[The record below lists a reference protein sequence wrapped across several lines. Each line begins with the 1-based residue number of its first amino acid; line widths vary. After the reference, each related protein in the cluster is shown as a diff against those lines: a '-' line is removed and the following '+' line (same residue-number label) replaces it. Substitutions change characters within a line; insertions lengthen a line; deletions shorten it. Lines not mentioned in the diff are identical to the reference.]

1 MGIFSKFERRV
12 EDGVEGAASRLEK
25 SALTPVQITK
35 KAEKEM
41 KREKMAAEGKVIAP
55 TLFTVLVSVEDDK
68 RLFGYYPTLAGEVE
82 TYLIA
87 SANESGYAMD
97 GRPLVRFIA
106 DPDLKR
112 GKFDVIAELV
122 AAPTVARLR
131 EDENKRYGL
140 STQSS
145 NKPAPVNNPKS
156 NAMQGHIVV
165 PGVVNVSQSNV
176 GVAPIQDSPNPAN
189 VGVQP
194 SIPQVVEPV
203 AQEIPVPQNAGIAP
217 ELQPINPNPDINH
230 MQYPVNQARDINRFS
245 NEVANVS
252 QEPVVENVQPNIAD
266 QIPASEPEFSVPPA
280 SQISDQNAPN
290 IGVST
295 QDKTNIMQG
304 TVVPVS
310 QPKVT
315 GVGDVY
321 LYDEGNDAAYKLT
334 GLPQKIGRESKNDIV
349 VSDINASRVHAEIHM
364 ENNGTWVIS
373 DLNST
378 NGLYVNGRRVK
389 CAPLQDADIVLIG
402 TTRLEFQLL

>member
-156 NAMQGHIVV
+156 NAMQGHVV
-165 PGVVNVSQSNV
+165 TPSVVNVPQ
-176 GVAPIQDSPNPAN
+176 PN

-203 AQEIPVPQNAGIAP
+203 AQEIPAPQNAGIAP

-230 MQYPVNQARDINRFS
+230 MQYPVNQARNINLFS
-245 NEVANVS
+245 NEAANVS
-252 QEPVVENVQPNIAD
+252 QEPVVENVQPNVPE
-266 QIPASEPEFSVPPA
+266 QIPASEPEFSVQPA
-280 SQISDQNAPN
+280 TQMPALNASNFEVP
-290 IGVST
+290 I
-295 QDKTNIMQG
+295 QDKTNVMQG

>member
-140 STQSS
+140 SVGSS
-145 NKPAPVNNPKS
+145 NKPAGINNPKNNPSS
-156 NAMQGHIVV
+156 NAFQSAQTSV
-165 PGVVNVSQSNV
+165 PVANVSHPNLN
-176 GVAPIQDSPNPAN
+176 VAPQSAPVAKSGISQS
-189 VGVQP
+189 G
-194 SIPQVVEPV
+194 IPQVVEPV
-203 AQEIPVPQNAGIAP
+203 KQNAPEPENAEHAP
-217 ELQPINPNPDINH
+217 ELQRVSAEPDINH
-230 MQYPVNQARDINRFS
+230 MQYPVNQVRDANRFS
-245 NEVANVS
+245 NEQLNVASTGAPNEGVDEFFAPTPVNVDA
-252 QEPVVENVQPNIAD
+252 VAD
-266 QIPASEPEFSVPPA
+266 PQASVPSA
-280 SQISDQNAPN
+280 ESMQAPH
-290 IGVST
+290 
-295 QDKTNIMQG
+295 QEKTSVMQG
-304 TVVPVS
+304 TVTPVP

-364 ENNGTWVIS
+364 EPNGTWVIS

>member
-156 NAMQGHIVV
+156 NAMQGHAVA
-165 PGVVNVSQSNV
+165 PSVVNVPQS
-176 GVAPIQDSPNPAN
+176 N

-203 AQEIPVPQNAGIAP
+203 AQEIPAPQNAGIAP

-245 NEVANVS
+245 NDTANVT
-252 QEPVVENVQPNIAD
+252 QEPEVENVQSNVPE
-266 QIPASEPEFSVPPA
+266 QIPVSEPEFSVPPA
-280 SQISDQNAPN
+280 MQISDQNAPN

-295 QDKTNIMQG
+295 QDKTNVMQG

>member
-41 KREKMAAEGKVIAP
+41 KREKMAAEGKIIAP
-55 TLFTVLVSVEDDK
+55 TLFTVLVSTEDDK

-87 SANESGYAMD
+87 SANDNGYAMD

-140 STQSS
+140 STG
-145 NKPAPVNNPKS
+145 APKSASINNPK
-156 NAMQGHIVV
+156 N
-165 PGVVNVSQSNV
+165 
-176 GVAPIQDSPNPAN
+176 N
-189 VGVQP
+189 VGVQAV
-194 SIPQVVEPV
+194 PQMPQTPKPFQAPVATQVSVAHSLVEPV
-203 AQEIPVPQNAGIAP
+203 QDKQIPVIDPLQPQTTQAP
-217 ELQPINPNPDINH
+217 ELQPVGVPTDINH
-230 MQYPVNQARDINRFS
+230 MQYPVNQIRDANRFS
-245 NEVANVS
+245 NEANVVS
-252 QEPVVENVQPNIAD
+252 AQEMPVQPATQQRHPAKEIAQIHAPGNAPVVEEKTSVMQM
-266 QIPASEPEFSVPPA
+266 PATPSMP
-280 SQISDQNAPN
+280 
-290 IGVST
+290 
-295 QDKTNIMQG
+295 
-304 TVVPVS
+304 
-310 QPKVT
+310 QPKVA
-315 GVGDVY
+315 GVGEVY
-321 LYDEGNDAAYKLT
+321 LYDEGNDAAFKLS

-364 ENNGTWVIS
+364 EPNGTWVIS

-389 CAPLQDADIVLIG
+389 SAPLQDADIVLIG